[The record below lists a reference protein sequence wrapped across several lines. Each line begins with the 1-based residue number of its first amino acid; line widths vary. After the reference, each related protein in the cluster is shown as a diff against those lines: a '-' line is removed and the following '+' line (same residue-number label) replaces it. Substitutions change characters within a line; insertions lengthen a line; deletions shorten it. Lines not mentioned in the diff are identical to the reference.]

1 MGLSSNFC
9 QNIILLFLQRDL
21 QRIFVPGNY
30 QLYKYNY
37 GSLEKEAACVG
48 NVYTTIHHSPK
59 LGENLPS
66 AFTIIIEGISELRYK
81 LSQQH
86 WT

>member
-37 GSLEKEAACVG
+37 GSLEKEAVFVG
-48 NVYTTIHHSPK
+48 NVYTTRIRQNWEKTYLVP
-59 LGENLPS
+59 L
-66 AFTIIIEGISELRYK
+66 
-81 LSQQH
+81 Q
-86 WT
+86 